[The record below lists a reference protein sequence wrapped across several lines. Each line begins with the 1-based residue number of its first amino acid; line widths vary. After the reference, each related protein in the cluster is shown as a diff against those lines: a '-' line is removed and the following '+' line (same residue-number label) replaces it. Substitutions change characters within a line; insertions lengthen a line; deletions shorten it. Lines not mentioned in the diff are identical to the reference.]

1 MDKRTVVDLVA
12 KEVRWWV
19 FERRKKLEELS
30 HGSMAVNPF
39 LAPLLFGFNGF
50 TSFEQLADFLL
61 GGHFSTGHS
70 TGFGKLIDEKILPRV
85 FGTTKLDSEYRAH
98 NRPYG
103 LSHFDEVDHLIPK
116 SNGGQDFL
124 SLKAS
129 RWTIQLTMA
138 VQLNTAFSKLVKMR
152 AARKISFNKIVVGV
166 FYGRHSMLTD
176 KYDICRGINRGK
188 KHSVVDLT
196 KTVDVL
202 AGRDFWAWLNNGQ
215 VKTQEWLL
223 EGVMKGYRT
232 VESEAHAR
240 GLPTSKDLISAY
252 KVSFV
257 RNYERFVDKKGKI
270 NWMGILREING

>member
-1 MDKRTVVDLVA
+1 MDRGTIVDLVA

-30 HGSMAVNPF
+30 HESMAVNPF

-50 TSFEQLADFLL
+50 TSFEELADFLL

-85 FGTTKLDSEYRAH
+85 FETTKLDAEYRAQ
-98 NRPYG
+98 NKPFG
-103 LSHFDEVDHLIPK
+103 LSHFDEVDHLIRR
-116 SNGGQDFL
+116 NDGTQDLL

-138 VQLNTAFSKLVKMR
+138 VQLNNAFSKLVKMR
-152 AARKISFNKIVVGV
+152 SAGKISFNKIVVGV
-166 FYGRHSMLTD
+166 FYGKHSMLTD

-196 KTVDVL
+196 GTVDVL

-215 VKTQEWLL
+215 ADTQKWLMD
-223 EGVMKGYRT
+223 GIMTGYKM
-232 VESEAHAR
+232 VESKAKAH
-240 GLPTSKDLISAY
+240 GLPTSKDLINAY
-252 KVSFV
+252 RSSFV
-257 RNYERFVDKKGKI
+257 RNYERFVNAEGNID
-270 NWMGILREING
+270 WMSILREING